1 MFHWVEFLQRK
12 VDRTMLSSI
21 ILCQP
26 APQSSSLFCKIL
38 SNRVTW
44 SEPAAVVV
52 PALIVG
58 ASANNASAI
67 GGAFTFNVNNAPSN
81 TNWNNGCGQSYR
93 STHVVTSKTYNTTA
107 KNALRNPHP
116 LVKIARCRT
125 GIVDRRISA
134 IRNFGRR

>member
-1 MFHWVEFLQRK
+1 M
-12 VDRTMLSSI
+12 MLSNI

-26 APQSSSLFCKIL
+26 APQSNSLFYKIL

-52 PALIVG
+52 SFAPNVG
-58 ASANNASAI
+58 ASANNASAN
-67 GGAFTFNVNNAPSN
+67 GGAFTFNVNNVPSN

-93 STHVVTSKTYNTTA
+93 STNVVTSKTSNLTTA

-125 GIVDRRISA
+125 GIVDRYMA
-134 IRNFGRR
+134 VRNFGRR